1 MIKFL
6 KKLFTPTDPIENY
19 LASSESLVDLENRL
33 KELRNKG
40 IWV

>member
-6 KKLFTPTDPIENY
+6 KKLFAPTDPIETY